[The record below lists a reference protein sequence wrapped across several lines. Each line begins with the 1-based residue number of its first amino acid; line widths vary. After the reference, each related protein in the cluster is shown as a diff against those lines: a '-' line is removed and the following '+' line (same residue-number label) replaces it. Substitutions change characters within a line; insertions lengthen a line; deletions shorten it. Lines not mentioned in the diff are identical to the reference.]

1 MWKTPAHLRDHY
13 HRHRGRL
20 RCRSVEQY
28 DVSAHETI
36 RLGVRFTYR
45 DPGTGLPRIGYF
57 HRASSRM
64 TATDIDGF
72 IVSHFLTDEEYV
84 VLLERS
90 TYRDD

>member
-1 MWKTPAHLRDHY
+1 
-13 HRHRGRL
+13 
-20 RCRSVEQY
+20 
-28 DVSAHETI
+28 
-36 RLGVRFTYR
+36 
-45 DPGTGLPRIGYF
+45 
-57 HRASSRM
+57 M